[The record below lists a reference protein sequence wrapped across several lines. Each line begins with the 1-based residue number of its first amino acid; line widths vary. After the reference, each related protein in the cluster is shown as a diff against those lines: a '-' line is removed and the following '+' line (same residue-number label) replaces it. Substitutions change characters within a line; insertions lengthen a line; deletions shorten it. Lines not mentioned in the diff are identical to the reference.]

1 MERNEGSAQR
11 CRSVIE
17 DTLII
22 FFLNSVMITSFGLG
36 FNDLEVILL
45 TRQKTIKKIG
55 SVGNLYLFIG

>member
-36 FNDLEVILL
+36 FKDLEVFYRIM
-45 TRQKTIKKIG
+45 TAENDQK
-55 SVGNLYLFIG
+55 N

>member
-36 FNDLEVILL
+36 FKDLEVFYRIM
-45 TRQKTIKKIG
+45 TAENDQKNWIG
-55 SVGNLYLFIG
+55 G

>member
-36 FNDLEVILL
+36 FNDLEVFYRIM
-45 TRQKTIKKIG
+45 TAENDQK
-55 SVGNLYLFIG
+55 N